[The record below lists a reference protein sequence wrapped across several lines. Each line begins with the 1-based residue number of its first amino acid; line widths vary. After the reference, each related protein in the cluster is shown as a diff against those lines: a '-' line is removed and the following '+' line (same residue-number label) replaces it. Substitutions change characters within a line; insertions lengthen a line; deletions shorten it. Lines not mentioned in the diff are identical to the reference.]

1 MRLSGCVVLLFL
13 VLLLRVEGGSI
24 QRDGKQPGVIR
35 NSEDIF

>member
-1 MRLSGCVVLLFL
+1 MQLSGCVVLLFL

-24 QRDGKQPGVIR
+24 RRDGQQPGVIR